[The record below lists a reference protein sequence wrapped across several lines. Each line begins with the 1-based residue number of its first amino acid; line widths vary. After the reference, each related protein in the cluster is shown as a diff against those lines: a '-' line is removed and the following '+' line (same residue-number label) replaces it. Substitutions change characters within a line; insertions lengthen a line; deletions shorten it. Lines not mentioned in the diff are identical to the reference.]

1 MSLSVADM
9 LKSLTAAQTPPKEGK
24 MNNPDI
30 PVRGSQK
37 NGREVT
43 RDTFYRSMKLTG
55 SARNGSG
62 YSLARSGGIPNL
74 NPRRQEF
81 MLEGAIDPA
90 NIRARHNPGRAPPN
104 SFAQGAEGFGYALPT
119 APAHSEL
126 SQSREQAP
134 ARSSSCPSGTGAIL
148 ISKVLVIFPKPFIPP
163 AASRA

>member
-1 MSLSVADM
+1 
-9 LKSLTAAQTPPKEGK
+9 

-55 SARNGSG
+55 SARNGAG

-119 APAHSEL
+119 APAHSDVNLVKKSRQSYL
-126 SQSREQAP
+126 SRVNRLQP
-134 ARSSSCPSGTGAIL
+134 DL
-148 ISKVLVIFPKPFIPP
+148 PP
-163 AASRA
+163 AQAVPGQS